1 MVLFSDGLVGF
12 LIYFSFEFLIRE
24 VSVRG
29 LGHSVVFNLTLMGS
43 RRRLQ

>member
-12 LIYFSFEFLIRE
+12 LIYSSCEFLIRE

-29 LGHSVVFNLTLMGS
+29 LGHYVDGV
-43 RRRLQ
+43 